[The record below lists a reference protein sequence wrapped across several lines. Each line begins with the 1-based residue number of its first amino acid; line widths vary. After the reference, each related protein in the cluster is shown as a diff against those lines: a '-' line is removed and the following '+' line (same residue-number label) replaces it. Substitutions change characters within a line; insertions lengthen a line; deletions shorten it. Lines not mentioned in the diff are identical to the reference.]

1 MKITKEVEGKRVAVK
16 MRTGGQY
23 IGIIQKVN
31 ETQLIMQP
39 DQGGLVY
46 LSLGMISTLQLLV
59 EEDNHD

>member
-1 MKITKEVEGKRVAVK
+1 MKVTKEVEGKRVAIK

-23 IGIIQKVN
+23 IGTVQKVN
-31 ETQLIMQP
+31 GTQLVMQP